1 MAFRLHISAHSP
13 PPLPLAHKRR
23 QMKLWRTANLF
34 TPAEVQ
40 RAFAALHRNVATLYS
55 VSGTSSP
62 LRPFV
67 RRRGGVHGHRRDHIE
82 LPLHHMYEANTV
94 YQQLPIEVRWICT
107 GLHEATLSY
116 AQEALREPGVSSAAR
131 DEILSNLGRNSVLRV
146 LRYPAGSG
154 CRPHV
159 DPGLCTALLVG
170 SAGGLEVST
179 TDAVLTPFANRP
191 GYHTATVAS
200 PPTSVRGEASN
211 MPGTLPHWEP
221 VLTAHTGEAVVMAG
235 NMLGA
240 VSGGALPG
248 VLHRVRRDWVA
259 GTPRRDGL
267 RSPSPSAAC
276 VGSDADAE
284 TDAGSEVF
292 RFNVIVELRPA
303 HPKRWYAATL
313 GQPPLSFASSPLTP
327 A

>member
-1 MAFRLHISAHSP
+1 M
-13 PPLPLAHKRR
+13 KR
-23 QMKLWRTANLF
+23 WRTANLF

-40 RAFAALHRNVATLYS
+40 HAFAALHRNAETLYG

-67 RRRGGVHGHRRDHIE
+67 RRRGGARGHRRDHIE
-82 LPLHHMYEANTV
+82 LPLHHMYEASTV
-94 YQQLPIEVRWICT
+94 YEQLPVEVRLICG
-107 GLHEATLSY
+107 GLHEAALSY
-116 AQEALREPGVSSAAR
+116 AQEALRERGVSSAAR
-131 DEILSNLGRNSVLRV
+131 DEILSNLGRKSVLRV

-179 TDAVLTPFANRP
+179 TDAVLTPFASRP
-191 GYHTATVAS
+191 GCNTAHVTS
-200 PPTSVRGEASN
+200 SPTSMRGEASN

-221 VLTAHTGEAVVMAG
+221 VLTAHTGAAVVMAG

-259 GTPRRDGL
+259 EIPRTDGQ
-267 RSPSPSAAC
+267 RSPSLHAAC
-276 VGSDADAE
+276 VVGGADAE
-284 TDAGSEVF
+284 THAGSGVF

-303 HPKRWYAATL
+303 YAKRWYTATS
-313 GQPPLSFASSPLTP
+313 GQPPLPSASSPSSL